1 MFVSQSRSEEE
12 VMDTSEVE
20 KFFAFW
26 PEDAQKKETP
36 VVRARS
42 DEASTKDILITTVQS
57 TAFCKIFSPTCI
69 FSGDGGDGPGHVGSI
84 HLHG

>member
-1 MFVSQSRSEEE
+1 MFVSQSRSEE

-26 PEDAQKKETP
+26 PEDAQKKDTP
-36 VVRARS
+36 VVRART
-42 DEASTKDILITTVQS
+42 DEASTKDILITIQS

-69 FSGDGGDGPGHVGSI
+69 FSED
-84 HLHG
+84 